1 MNGPGKKGFSFLRI
15 SQYLI
20 AKVMILKLY
29 IKFHIKIKPFFKQ
42 QNDFF
47 WVKKKIQE
55 ASSWWNIV
63 YNRGRCSS
71 GLIVTAVLYYI

>member
-1 MNGPGKKGFSFLRI
+1 MALEKKAFSFLRI

-47 WVKKKIQE
+47 GLKKKFKKQVHGEI
-55 ASSWWNIV
+55 
-63 YNRGRCSS
+63 
-71 GLIVTAVLYYI
+71 